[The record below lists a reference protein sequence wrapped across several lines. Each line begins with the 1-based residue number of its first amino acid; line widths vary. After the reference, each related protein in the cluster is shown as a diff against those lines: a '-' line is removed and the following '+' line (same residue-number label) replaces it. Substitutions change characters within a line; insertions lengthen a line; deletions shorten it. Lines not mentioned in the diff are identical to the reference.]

1 MSDAPESAHSTAACE
16 PQALV
21 DADNPYLGLASFTE
35 ETREYFFGRDE
46 EVAELAR
53 RVQRKLLTVLF
64 GKSGLG
70 KTSILRAGL
79 LPRLRRHGY
88 CPVYVRIAYGR
99 DSPEPAEQIKAAIR
113 RAASVSGE
121 WTQAGIA
128 AAGES
133 LWEFLHHRDDV
144 LRDAAGAPL
153 LPLLI
158 FDQFEELLT
167 LAQSDEFGRARAANF
182 IEELADLVE
191 NRPPT
196 AFEARLDEDD
206 SAAERFDFARSDYR
220 VLIALREDYLA
231 ALESLRQAM
240 PSLLQNR
247 VRLTPMTSVQ
257 ALEAV
262 RRPGG
267 QLVSETSAAAIV
279 RFVAGGSGRAD
290 SSVEPS
296 LLSLICRELNDAR
309 LAQGRDEISLDL
321 LAGSH
326 ESILVNFY
334 ERSLADQPAGVR
346 RVIEDD
352 LLTDSGF
359 RENVAEERLLKRFQA
374 AGAAPEALSTLV
386 NRRLLRIEE
395 RLDVRRVELT
405 HDVLCGVV
413 KASRDQRQEREARE
427 TAERVL
433 EEQRARE
440 RAARHALRRARTVAL
455 GCILLA
461 VLALSA
467 AGYAYVSAERAQRAE
482 RLAQQN
488 RALAEQARNHAEHL
502 LGYLADDFERQLESF
517 GQLKLIAEF
526 TQRQID
532 YFHSLPAELRSA
544 ETLRYGALALI
555 EHAETLR
562 ELGDYATGIRNLRE
576 ARSLLSQLRH
586 EAPPSVATEIAL
598 GRADTASCLIVT
610 VSDPTPGLAACHQA
624 VALLRPLAM
633 RPGASV
639 PARQAYL
646 EALTGLGWAEQ
657 NFGVDYQGA
666 EQATRKAMQIAAVLG
681 AQNLRDLQLSADYAF
696 AGAWRVNA
704 LVNLNRNQEALRVGK
719 SVLAVTNGVL
729 AQRPWYRMT
738 LNAKEITESTLA
750 QAAADELDPHASEQ
764 FGRAELQ
771 SARAILRLDPKN
783 VDMRNNL
790 GLAITDVCVPLWAR
804 GQLHQALGWCQQA
817 LDAWARVSKN
827 LSGGF
832 VVQVRYVAART
843 AHWQAVAGDLSGA
856 LRTAAAAARLS
867 ATRPARAPSAD
878 GGWFGLAL
886 DAQVAAAEVAY
897 ERAHFAAAR
906 HIAQQA
912 IQRLTSTKVH
922 NAGALAR
929 AYLLYAFARIDGH
942 AEYQLGDFAAAA
954 AAARLA
960 LNQAK
965 IVTPFSSS
973 VLASERDQAR
983 ISTLLAMALARQG
996 ERHRQQAAQVIGPV
1010 VSFEEG
1016 LLRRNHG
1023 DVWVPYE
1030 LAGALYAQSLCDP
1043 PERERLRA
1051 RAATLL
1057 EQLPP
1062 ALQGLRDARRMRHWV
1077 ASRSVRTARGA
1088 EHPGDPEHALLS
1100 ASRRAERTAVAPAAH
1115 SAVPQIRRGAPP
1127 KHRSALTQ
1135 QPVNHLP
1142 RSSRAR
1148 RVRSTHRTHIHATS
1162 SR

>member
-1 MSDAPESAHSTAACE
+1 MSIASESANAAASSD
-16 PQALV
+16 PQATV
-21 DADNPYLGLASFTE
+21 DAHNPYLGLVSFTE

-79 LPRLRRHGY
+79 VPRLRQHGC

-121 WTQAGIA
+121 WTQAGVA
-128 AAGES
+128 AAGET

-158 FDQFEELLT
+158 FDQFEELFT
-167 LAQSDEFGRARAANF
+167 LAQSDDFGRARAAHF
-182 IEELADLVE
+182 IEELGDLVE
-191 NRPPT
+191 NRPPK
-196 AFEARLDEDD
+196 ALEARLDEDD

-231 ALESLRQAM
+231 PLESLRQAM

-247 VRLTPMTSVQ
+247 VRLAPMRSAQ

-267 QLVSETSAAAIV
+267 HLVSEGAAEAIV
-279 RFVAGGSGRAD
+279 RFVAGSERANAA
-290 SSVEPS
+290 VEPS

-309 LAQGRDEISLDL
+309 LAQGREAISLDL

-326 ESILVNFY
+326 QSILVNFY
-334 ERSLADQPAGVR
+334 ERSLADQPAAVR
-346 RVIEDD
+346 RVIEDE

-359 RENVAEERLLKRFQA
+359 RENVAEERLLKRLQA
-374 AGAAPEALSTLV
+374 AGAAPGALAMLV

-395 RLDVRRVELT
+395 RLDMRRVELT

-413 KASRDQRQEREARE
+413 KASRDQRLEREARE
-427 TAERVL
+427 AAERVL
-433 EEQRARE
+433 EEQRSRE
-440 RAARHALRRARTVAL
+440 RAARHAFRRARSVAL

-467 AGYAYVSAERAQRAE
+467 AGYAYVNAERARRAE

-517 GQLKLIAEF
+517 GQLKIIAEF

-532 YFHSLPAELRSA
+532 YFHSLPPELRSP
-544 ETLRYGALALI
+544 ETIRYGALALI

-562 ELGDYATGIRNLRE
+562 QLGDYDTGIRNLSE
-576 ARSLLSQLRH
+576 AVRLLSQLSRGGH
-586 EAPPSVATEIAL
+586 ASQATDIAL
-598 GRADTASCLIVT
+598 GRADTARCLILT
-610 VSDPTPGLAACHQA
+610 VRDPTPGLAACRQA
-624 VALLRPLAM
+624 IALLRPLAE

-646 EALTGLGWAEQ
+646 EALTGLGWAVQ

-666 EQATRKAMQIAAVLG
+666 EQATREAMRIATGLG
-681 AQNLRDLQLSADYAF
+681 AEDLRHLQVSADYAF

-704 LVNLNRNQEALRVGK
+704 LVNLDRNQEALRVGK
-719 SVLAVTNGVL
+719 KVLAVTDGVL
-729 AQRPWYRMT
+729 AQRPWYRLT
-738 LNAKEITESTLA
+738 LGAKEITESTLA
-750 QAAADELDPHASEQ
+750 QAAGDELDPRAGAR
-764 FGRAELQ
+764 FGRAERQAAL
-771 SARAILRLDPKN
+771 AFLRLDPKN

-790 GLAITDVCVPLWAR
+790 GLAITDVCVPLWAQ
-804 GQLHQALGWCQQA
+804 GHLPQALGWCRKA
-817 LDAWARVSKN
+817 LDAWVRVSKS

-832 VVQVRYVAART
+832 LVQVRYVAGRT
-843 AHWQAVAGDLSGA
+843 ADWQAVAGDLSGA
-856 LRTAAAAARLS
+856 LRTAATAERLVAS
-867 ATRPARAPSAD
+867 SSPHEPTTGGRFGISLDARA
-878 GGWFGLAL
+878 
-886 DAQVAAAEVAY
+886 VAAEVAF
-897 ERAHFAAAR
+897 ERGDFAAAS
-906 HIAQQA
+906 HMAQGA
-912 IQRLTSTKVH
+912 IQSLRGAKVDD
-922 NAGALAR
+922 AGRLAR
-929 AYLLYAFARIDGH
+929 AYLLYAFARVGGR
-942 AEYQLGDFAAAA
+942 AEYQLGHFAAAA
-954 AAARLA
+954 GAARLA
-960 LNQAK
+960 LDQAK
-965 IVTPFSSS
+965 IVAPFSSS
-973 VLASERDQAR
+973 VLASERDRAR
-983 ISTLLAMALARQG
+983 TSERLAMALARQG
-996 ERHRQQAAQVIGPV
+996 KLRQAAQVIGPV
-1010 VSFEEG
+1010 VIFEEG

-1030 LAGALYAQSLCDP
+1030 LARALYAQSLCDP
-1043 PERERLRA
+1043 VQHARLRG

-1062 ALQGLRDARRMRHWV
+1062 DLKVLRDVRRLRQRVAGGSAQAARRSSIRGSPAILRRDSA
-1077 ASRSVRTARGA
+1077 ASGPRRLGLTPLLPGVQRQAR
-1088 EHPGDPEHALLS
+1088 EH
-1100 ASRRAERTAVAPAAH
+1100 
-1115 SAVPQIRRGAPP
+1115 Q
-1127 KHRSALTQ
+1127 
-1135 QPVNHLP
+1135 
-1142 RSSRAR
+1142 
-1148 RVRSTHRTHIHATS
+1148 
-1162 SR
+1162 